1 MGAETISGPVW
12 TPGIVLNVP
21 FRGSFPQSPAVSPH
35 SCVDEYWGGGSGRN
49 LSTSPDLSLCNFL
62 LSRCSLPCSVFF
74 GKALWILAV
83 FSSPHSST
91 QGSQESIW
99 SPSLHC
105 GLEALQIVNF
115 TQLQGLYLWCCG
127 LLSHHLPELL
137 SNVCEV
143 FFNILRLG
151 TSLVSSD

>member
-21 FRGSFPQSPAVSPH
+21 FRGSFPWSPAGSSH
-35 SCVDEYWGGGSGRN
+35 SCIYQYWGGGSGRN
-49 LSTSPDLSLCNFL
+49 LSTSPDLSLCSFL
-62 LSRCSLPCSVFF
+62 LSIRSFPCSVFF

-83 FSSPHSST
+83 LASPHSST
-91 QGSQESIW
+91 QGGQESIW

-105 GLEALQIVNF
+105 GLEALQIVNS
-115 TQLQGLYLWCCG
+115 TQFQGLFLCCCC

-137 SNVCEV
+137 SNVCEA
-143 FFNILRLG
+143 FFNILCLG